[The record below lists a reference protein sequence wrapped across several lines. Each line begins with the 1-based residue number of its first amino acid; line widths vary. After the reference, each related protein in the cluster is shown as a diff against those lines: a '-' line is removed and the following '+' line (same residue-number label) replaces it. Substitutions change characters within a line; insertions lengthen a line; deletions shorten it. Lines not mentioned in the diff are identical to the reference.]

1 MQTRLRHNQEGY
13 GLVVQEVSF
22 LTMHD
27 IISHAIDELLGQETD
42 EEVLQS

>member
-1 MQTRLRHNQEGY
+1 MQTASIEASSANMSH
-13 GLVVQEVSF
+13 
-22 LTMHD
+22 